1 MTPLL
6 VDALTVAGFCA
17 SMWAGYF
24 IVTRAG
30 KLILA
35 AELSEGCTVCYL
47 LGAIP
52 LGPPYW
58 MLRQHL
64 RKTGRAID
72 ESIPEP
78 SS

>member
-1 MTPLL
+1 VTPLL
-6 VDALTVAGFCA
+6 VDAFTAAGFCA
-17 SMWAGYF
+17 AVYTGYF

-35 AELSEGCTVCYL
+35 AELSDGCTVCYL

-58 MLRQHL
+58 MLRAHL
-64 RKTGRAID
+64 RSMARETEKARKKTAA
-72 ESIPEP
+72 
-78 SS
+78 